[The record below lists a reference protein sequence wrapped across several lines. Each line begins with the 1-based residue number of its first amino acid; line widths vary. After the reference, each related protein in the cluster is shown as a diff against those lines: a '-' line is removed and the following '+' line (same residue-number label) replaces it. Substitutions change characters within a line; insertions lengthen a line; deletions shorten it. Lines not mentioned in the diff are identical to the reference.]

1 MKYSDALDKLIEIRA
16 QIMSKPPKDRML
28 KIYHKKYENKNIN
41 FDQVTFEQEFS
52 KSQDKMV
59 ANYWKEIV
67 ENNKKGQGFQSKR
80 KLQFEQLIKQ
90 KIHKE
95 ALIRVRLQN

>member
-52 KSQDKMV
+52 KS
-59 ANYWKEIV
+59 
-67 ENNKKGQGFQSKR
+67 
-80 KLQFEQLIKQ
+80 
-90 KIHKE
+90 
-95 ALIRVRLQN
+95 